1 MAMQNLVSATLSAE
15 ASEEILDHLGAIKK
29 RLDFLTSLGREE
41 IQGLVKAGKTYAPLL
56 DKAYGAMT
64 SHPEI
69 MSSVFPAE
77 EFRKDYQLYK
87 DLAPIARQ
95 VEELHESLQK
105 TMMALSSDTMV
116 ETLEIY
122 GAVKQNA
129 NKVPGLKVVADEM
142 ASFFPRS
149 KRKEGGAKG

>member
-1 MAMQNLVSATLSAE
+1 MAVQNLVSASLSAE
-15 ASEEILDHLGAIKK
+15 ASGEILDHLAAIKK
-29 RLDFLTSLGREE
+29 RLDFLTSLGSAE
-41 IQGLVKAGKTYAPLL
+41 IHGLVKAGKTYAPLL
-56 DKAYGAMT
+56 DKAYGAIT

-69 MSSVFPAE
+69 MSAVFPAD

-95 VEELHESLQK
+95 VEELNESLEK
-105 TMMALSSDTMV
+105 TMLALSSDTMV

-142 ASFFPRS
+142 AVYFSRP
-149 KRKEGGAKG
+149 KRKEAKAKA